1 MTTNEHD
8 TGPQIDI
15 DAAAQL
21 VAMLEQD
28 LAKLNGSTQD
38 IARLKDDV
46 QALKNILG
54 APAHRHDTVRTRLHD
69 IRQSLQQAFE
79 TAYAEGLKDSQYVAE
94 IGRILGL

>member
-1 MTTNEHD
+1 MTTSEHD

-15 DAAAQL
+15 DAAAKL
-21 VAMLEQD
+21 VVMLEQD
-28 LAKLNGSTQD
+28 LANLNGTTHD
-38 IARLKDDV
+38 IERLRDDV

-54 APAHRHDTVRTRLHD
+54 TPARRHDTVRTRLHD
-69 IRQSLQQAFE
+69 IRQSLQQALK